1 MIRSEETGS
10 IHGTFK
16 LISSL
21 KARTMQ
27 RENSSRRKGDD
38 TVRSTD
44 CKDME
49 GCKEL
54 WEIAI

>member
-27 RENSSRRKGDD
+27 RENSSRRKGDA

-44 CKDME
+44 CNDVE
-49 GCKEL
+49 GLKEL
-54 WEIAI
+54 LEISI

>member
-27 RENSSRRKGDD
+27 RENSSRRKGDA
-38 TVRSTD
+38 TFHSTNSNEMD
-44 CKDME
+44 EFNK
-49 GCKEL
+49 L
-54 WEIAI
+54 LEILV

>member
-27 RENSSRRKGDD
+27 RENSSRRKGDA
-38 TVRSTD
+38 TVHSTD
-44 CKDME
+44 NNNME
-49 GCKEL
+49 GFKEL
-54 WEIAI
+54 LEIAI